1 MLGLCGSSFPG
12 WFIRRLLLVV
22 LGLELQPLSRKPPIP
37 SDDLIKR
44 RGYNFNVKWGVK
56 MISYHFILLD
66 PR

>member
-1 MLGLCGSSFPG
+1 M
-12 WFIRRLLLVV
+12 VV

-44 RGYNFNVKWGVK
+44 RGYSFNVKWGVK